1 MQTPNYMTVV
11 SEANASTHNAST
23 SFGKTF
29 FAWCFTLNGK
39 NALWLTISYQKPFVV
54 SVPALCFQILIWPK
68 MGLTYAISIVK
79 WIFGFF
85 FFFLLLLLLYIFCFS
100 LLILNHWCSITILWK
115 FQKFWTSGKC
125 WKVASK
131 LHTLSIFAYFAAIF
145 TMGKKERKYSI
156 FFLNQWLE
164 KNCIGSYIGSYNKW
178 FWI

>member
-85 FFFLLLLLLYIFCFS
+85 FFFIIIIIIYFLLFFTDFKSLMFHNNIVKISEILNKWKMLKSCIQTTYPINFCIFCSHF
-100 LLILNHWCSITILWK
+100 
-115 FQKFWTSGKC
+115 
-125 WKVASK
+125 
-131 LHTLSIFAYFAAIF
+131 YY
-145 TMGKKERKYSI
+145 GKKRENI
-156 FFLNQWLE
+156 QFF
-164 KNCIGSYIGSYNKW
+164 
-178 FWI
+178 F